1 MIKQKLSLPKLVTT
15 VLLAIL
21 AFTMILPFLWMIST
35 SFKLESDVFKFP
47 VEWIPS
53 RWHAME
59 NYREVWGSQYNFGLY
74 YWNTVKVTIVTTI
87 VQVLISA
94 MAAYAFSKINFKY
107 RNLVFLGYLA
117 TAMIP
122 DQVTIVPKFMLFRWF
137 QLFDTH
143 GGLIILNAF
152 SVYGVFLLRQHM
164 VTVPGV
170 LSESAKID
178 GANHI
183 TIFSRIILPIVKP
196 SIVTLAILKFVW
208 TWNDYQ
214 NPLIFLK
221 SRDLFTIQLAMQQF
235 MTDYASYFSL
245 IMTAAVS
252 AIVPLIIVFLIGQ
265 RFVVEGITVGAVKG

>member
-1 MIKQKLSLPKLVTT
+1 MTKHTVSVPKLVTT
-15 VLLAIL
+15 ILLGIL
-21 AFTMILPFLWMIST
+21 AFTMILPFFWMIST

-47 VEWIPS
+47 IEWIPK
-53 RWHAME
+53 RWHAIQ
-59 NYREVWGSQYNFGLY
+59 NYQEVWGSQYNFGLY
-74 YWNTVKVTIVTTI
+74 YWNTIKITVITTI

-94 MAAYAFSKINFKY
+94 MAAYAFSKINFKH
-107 RNLVFLGYLA
+107 RNLIFLGYLA

-137 QLFDTH
+137 HLFDTH
-143 GGLIILNAF
+143 AGLIVLNAF

-178 GANHI
+178 GANHF

-214 NPLIFLK
+214 HPLIFLK
-221 SRDLFTIQLAMQQF
+221 TQKLFTIQLAMQQF